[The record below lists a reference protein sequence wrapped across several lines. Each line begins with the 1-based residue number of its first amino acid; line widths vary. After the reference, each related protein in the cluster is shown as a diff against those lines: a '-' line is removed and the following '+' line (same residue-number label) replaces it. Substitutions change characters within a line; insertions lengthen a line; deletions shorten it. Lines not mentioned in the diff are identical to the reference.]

1 MKIGDLVEL
10 SAYARKLKSFDYWY
24 TKTQRNGFGIVVGFG
39 LGFVEVKWP
48 DVAGPKRMI
57 RREIKVASKAKR

>member
-24 TKTQRNGFGIVVGFG
+24 TKAQRNGFGIVVGFG
-39 LGFVEVKWP
+39 LGCVEVMWP
-48 DVAGPKRMI
+48 GRTTFKRMV
-57 RREIKVASKAKR
+57 RREIKIVSKAKR

>member
-10 SAYARKLKSFDYWY
+10 SAYARKLKAFDYWF

-48 DVAGPKRMI
+48 DTTTPKKMQ
-57 RREIKVASKAKR
+57 RREIKIASKAKR